1 MKFLNSYEEY
11 NDISSIKERASLL
24 SSVTENI
31 LEREYVD
38 SFAVYEFLNLR
49 NIFRA
54 IFVNPGIKRKIKNL
68 VEELVKTRV
77 EIAKISLEYEPD
89 DFESEYDYDYD
100 YGRKAGK
107 RNYKQTRET
116 SPSELKKSTLEDQ
129 ILAIEA
135 QMELLAGEDE
145 KMIKFLDLQR
155 VQARLNANELIY
167 KLASDEQQKILNKY
181 NRLVKKDINNMA
193 DGLEESLDIPFT
205 HILFEE
211 FYHITSGKII
221 KEGNINM
228 RYIKTFESFIS
239 EKKEFYIEVSV
250 RDARKALDH
259 LEDMH
264 RRKYETDGSNYY
276 IFKDEDEAYDALQH
290 FKGMGLEVEDHN
302 VNEALNE
309 ATFAEEDEI
318 ATYEDP
324 SGEDGL
330 THIMK
335 RKGGYYG
342 YNDNFDFYAKDKK
355 ELKGKLNSWG
365 YKLIAGKI

>member
-1 MKFLNSYEEY
+1 MKFLNTFEEY
-11 NDISSIKERASLL
+11 HELSDIKERSAKISSLTGD
-24 SSVTENI
+24 VFEK
-31 LEREYVD
+31 EYVD

-54 IFVNPGIKRKIKNL
+54 IFVNPGIKRQIRKL
-68 VEELVKTRV
+68 VEELVEIRV

-89 DFESEYDYDYD
+89 EFEDEYDYENDF
-100 YGRKAGK
+100 GRNKGR
-107 RNYKQTRET
+107 RNFKSTRET
-116 SPSELKKSTLEDQ
+116 SPNELRKSTLEDQ
-129 ILAIEA
+129 IEAIEA
-135 QMELLAGEDE
+135 KMELLAGEDE
-145 KMIKFLDLQR
+145 KMLKFLELQK
-155 VQARLNANELIY
+155 VQAKLNANELIY

-181 NRLVKKDINNMA
+181 NRKVKKDINGLA
-193 DGLEESLDIPFT
+193 DGLEESLEVPFS

-211 FYHITSGKII
+211 FYHLTSGKLI
-221 KEGNINM
+221 KESKIDM
-228 RYIKTFESFIS
+228 KYVKTFESFIS

-290 FKGMGLEVEDHN
+290 FKGMGIEVEDHN
-302 VNEALNE
+302 VSESLNE
-309 ATFAEEDEI
+309 GTFAEEDEI
-318 ATYEDP
+318 ATYDDP

-335 RKGGYYG
+335 RKVGYYG

-355 ELKGKLNSWG
+355 ELKGKLKSWG

>member
-1 MKFLNSYEEY
+1 MKFLQYESYTELLSIQKRSSV
-11 NDISSIKERASLL
+11 ISSITGN
-24 SSVTENI
+24 V
-31 LEREYVD
+31 LEKEYVD

-54 IFVNPGIKRKIKNL
+54 IFVNPGIKRKIRRL
-68 VEELVKTRV
+68 VEDLVKVRV
-77 EIAKISLEYEPD
+77 EIAKLSLEYEPD
-89 DFESEYDYDYD
+89 DFESEYDYEYD

-107 RNYKQTRET
+107 RNYKQTRNT
-116 SPSELKKSTLEDQ
+116 SPNELRKATLEDQ

-135 QMELLAGEDE
+135 EMELLAGEDE
-145 KMIKFLDLQR
+145 RMVKFLEVQK

-193 DGLEESLDIPFT
+193 DGLEESLSVPFS

-211 FYHITSGKII
+211 FYHVTSGKLI
-221 KEGNINM
+221 KEGNIDM

-239 EKKEFYIEVSV
+239 EKKEYFIEVSV

-264 RRKYETDGSNYY
+264 RKKYETDGSNYY
-276 IFKDEDEAYDALQH
+276 IFKDEDEAYDVLQH
-290 FKGMGLEVEDHN
+290 FKKMGLEVADHN
-302 VNEALNE
+302 ISESLNE
-309 ATFAEEDEI
+309 GTFAEEDEI
-318 ATYEDP
+318 ATYDDP

-330 THIMK
+330 TRIMK
-335 RKGGYYG
+335 RKKGYYG

-355 ELKGKLNSWG
+355 ELKSKLNSWG